1 MSEVPRMSL
10 ETLTDL
16 IEQFLPIGE
25 WGFTE
30 NVRVEAMEPFVIY
43 NSEWCRIRFFL
54 ERDRY
59 EEYLHISYGRLHAQN
74 TGLRMKWNGKDCRC
88 WYHYSDL
95 YLIFS
100 FLDDVSPH
108 DAYKAMF
115 SLHDNRSPKYPM
127 FQTQRPMHPLFQTQL
142 DSRNPN
148 DKPLSAELHVAQSL
162 KFHSSIWSYYRLR
175 FFELFDLRRPDLWE
189 KYVNFLRG
197 VYEPDDYERYI
208 PPGQLPE
215 YQVC

>member
-16 IEQFLPIGE
+16 IEQFLPIQE

-30 NVRVEAMEPFVIY
+30 NLRVEAREPFLIY
-43 NSEWCRIRFFL
+43 NSKWCRIRFFI

-59 EEYLHISYGRLHAQN
+59 EEYLHISYGRLHAENSSQI
-74 TGLRMKWNGKDCRC
+74 MKWNDKKCRC
-88 WYHYSDL
+88 WQHYSDL
-95 YLIFS
+95 NLIFN

-115 SLHDNRSPKYPM
+115 SFYDNHSPKHPM
-127 FQTQRPMHPLFQTQL
+127 FQTQRPMHPLFQAQL
-142 DSRNPN
+142 NSRNPN
-148 DKPLSAELHVAQSL
+148 DKLLSTELLVMQSL
-162 KFHSSIWSYYRLR
+162 KFHSSIWSYYGLR

-189 KYVNFLRG
+189 RYVSFLRD
-197 VYEPDDYERYI
+197 VYEPEDYERYI
-208 PPGQLPE
+208 PPGKLLE
-215 YQVC
+215 YDVC